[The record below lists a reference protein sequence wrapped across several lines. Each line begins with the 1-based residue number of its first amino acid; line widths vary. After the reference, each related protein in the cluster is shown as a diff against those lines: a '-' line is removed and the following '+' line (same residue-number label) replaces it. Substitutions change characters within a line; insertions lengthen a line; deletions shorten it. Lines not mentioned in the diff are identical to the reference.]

1 MEELFLIVWIII
13 IAGILYS
20 FKQYGN
26 KQYTEGMSDALNMLH
41 SGALEYR
48 ITTDENGNDDIEI
61 KINGG

>member
-1 MEELFLIVWIII
+1 MEDLFLGTWVVI

-26 KQYTEGMSDALNMLH
+26 KQYAEGMSDAINMHH
-41 SGALEYR
+41 SGALQYR
-48 ITTDENGNDDIEI
+48 IVTDKDGNDDIEI